1 MAEYFNAGTTVY
13 RFPTMWGPNYDWV
26 PDQDHG
32 SVALIALQRMLLQYE
47 EDDIYLLPAWFKEW
61 DVDFK
66 LHAPNNTIVEGTVK
80 NGEITR
86 LKVTPEERA
95 KDIVNKLIK

>member
-1 MAEYFNAGTTVY
+1 MAEYFNAGTSAY

-32 SVALIALQRMLLQYE
+32 SVAMIALQRMLLQYDG
-47 EDDIYLLPAWFKEW
+47 DDVNLFPAWPKHW

-66 LHAPNNTIVEGTVK
+66 LHAPHNTVVRGKMK
-80 NGEITR
+80 NGEIIE
-86 LKVTPEERA
+86 LVVTPGNRTY
-95 KDIVNKLIK
+95 